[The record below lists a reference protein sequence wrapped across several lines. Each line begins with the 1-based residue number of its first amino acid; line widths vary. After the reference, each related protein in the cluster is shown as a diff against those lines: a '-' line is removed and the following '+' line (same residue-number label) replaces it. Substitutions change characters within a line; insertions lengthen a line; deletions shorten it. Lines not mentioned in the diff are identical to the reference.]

1 MTKKEEWD
9 YWNSIL
15 NMLRQAKSKQVLA
28 KEYNPYLH
36 SKHEKVIV
44 DNNNELQELIKLKYG
59 AFSNFIDTYGVDRSY
74 VYAALGGRPLTK
86 NALNRILMLAEIP
99 YKNIEI
105 KGVV

>member
-15 NMLRQAKSKQVLA
+15 NMLRQAKGKQVLA

-44 DNNNELQELIKLKYG
+44 INDDVLRKAIKLKYSAISVFAEDVG
-59 AFSNFIDTYGVDRSY
+59 LTREY
-74 VYAALGGRPLTK
+74 VYAALGGKPLTK
-86 NALNRILMLAEIP
+86 NALNRILMKAEIP